1 MLGPKLRHRVRIEML
16 VTVGRDEV
24 GGVITDW
31 AVYADRVPAEVVPLS
46 GREFI
51 ASGAAQAELSARMT
65 IRYDAGVLPNMRVVH
80 EGRMYDLKA
89 VLPDPTNRRHL
100 TLMCATGVN
109 HG

>member
-16 VTVGRDEV
+16 NQTGRDAV
-24 GGVITDW
+24 GGVITEW
-31 AVYADRVPAEVVPLS
+31 VVYADRVPAEVVPLS

-51 ASGAAQAELSARMT
+51 ASGAAQDELSARMT
-65 IRYDAGVLPNMRVVH
+65 IRFDAGVKASMRVVFD
-80 EGRMYDLKA
+80 GDVYDIKA
-89 VLPDPTNRRHL
+89 VLPDPTGRRHQ